1 MTNEEYLELGLA
13 YIKKKEWKSALSV
26 LREGEKRHAETTVEP
41 LPPQWLSAL
50 GLSMALAEN
59 KVISGLELCEVA
71 ARREVFRPDSHY
83 YLGLVHLKNDS
94 KREAIDAFYKGLK
107 FDPDHPG
114 IIAKLYQLGV
124 RKKRSI
130 RFLPRKNFLNKVIGK
145 MANP

>member
-26 LREGEKRHAETTVEP
+26 LRECEKRHAETSVAP
-41 LPPQWLSAL
+41 LPPQLLSAL
-50 GLSMALAEN
+50 GLSMAMAEN
-59 KVISGLELCEVA
+59 QAIPGLELCEIAV
-71 ARREVFRPDSHY
+71 RREVCRPELHY
-83 YLGLVHLKNDS
+83 YLGLVHLKNGS
-94 KREAIDAFYKGLK
+94 KREAIAAFYKGLK

-114 IIAKLYQLGV
+114 IIAKLHQLGV

-145 MANP
+145 MASP